1 MLPRIDVVIDENN
14 EIHVFATR
22 QISEE
27 EALQELGFNSSEEAL
42 EHSEEFQQL
51 LENY

>member
-27 EALQELGFNSSEEAL
+27 EALQIVDEVFED
-42 EHSEEFQQL
+42 F
-51 LENY
+51 

>member
-1 MLPRIDVVIDENN
+1 MLPRIDVVVDENN
-14 EIHVFATR
+14 ETHVFATR

-27 EALQELGFNSSEEAL
+27 EALQKLGVSTSEEAL
-42 EHSEEFQQL
+42 EHSEVFQQL